1 MGQNA
6 IKPLI
11 EFIREVENEFNH
23 VLKDVEFKVLAFS
36 SLSDKVKKLIKNR
49 IYFEKGKRRNF
60 AEDWDYN
67 IRKLQEV

>member
-49 IYFEKGKRRNF
+49 IYFEKGLL
-60 AEDWDYN
+60 Y
-67 IRKLQEV
+67 